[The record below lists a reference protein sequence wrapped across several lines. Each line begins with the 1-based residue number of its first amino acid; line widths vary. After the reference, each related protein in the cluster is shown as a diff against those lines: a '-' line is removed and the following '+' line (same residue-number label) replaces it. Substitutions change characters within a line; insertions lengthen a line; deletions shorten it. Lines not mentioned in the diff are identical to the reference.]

1 MIRSRISSP
10 KIFGKLGNSENLGR
24 LRGVIA
30 YSMGPVLGLL
40 SGPILARSLGPD
52 GRGQFAAIMQPISV
66 ASAVASVGIPTAV
79 TYFIAKKFD
88 RKRTLKLGLLLCA
101 PISTITY
108 LVMAWYATVVSANQG
123 VNLVLLW
130 FTWSAVIASAFVQI
144 LRAYWQ
150 GVGNWRK
157 LDWERGLFAVLR
169 FVAVCG
175 VAIAGI
181 TVAGPYAIAS
191 LTAFVIAAAL
201 LYVPR
206 RSLTKEV
213 EVSPSVRAVWKYSA
227 SASIGTVAVVASS
240 RLDQVV
246 LPAATTSVELGYYA
260 VAVTVAEVP
269 VVFGTLAARN
279 LLQTSASGKSLRES
293 FLDVRLY
300 LVAGVLSCGAAA
312 LLSPSIVPLVFGED
326 FRESV
331 LSVQILAISSVYT
344 ILTVS
349 AISLIAGK
357 GHPLVSS
364 LIPLTGAVLTAVL
377 FWWEW
382 EEMSSIVAA
391 KISLISQ
398 LGTLFV
404 ATIAICWIWKKRAN
418 Q

>member
-1 MIRSRISSP
+1 
-10 KIFGKLGNSENLGR
+10 
-24 LRGVIA
+24 
-30 YSMGPVLGLL
+30 
-40 SGPILARSLGPD
+40 
-52 GRGQFAAIMQPISV
+52 MQPISV